1 MKSQRASVSV
11 QPISPT
17 QLTHAPEGAGIAME
31 ALKDII
37 MTVSV
42 RLGEAQMPLRQV
54 LELAPGSVVEL
65 DRLVGEPVSVLVNGH
80 PFATGEVVAIDDT
93 FGVRIIEILAPAAE
107 EGRAAPA
114 SAAGEGPGEGVAS

>member
-1 MKSQRASVSV
+1 
-11 QPISPT
+11 
-17 QLTHAPEGAGIAME
+17 ME

-93 FGVRIIEILAPAAE
+93 FGVRIIEILGPDGEEAPRASPAAPPEPGGGE
-107 EGRAAPA
+107 EG
-114 SAAGEGPGEGVAS
+114 SA